1 MPYSVRKRG
10 NKWCVIKDTDNSTVA
25 CHDSKTQA
33 ERQVRALYTN
43 ETKSFV
49 FKSNERRY
57 MFLISSNAYRDRE
70 GDIVKE
76 KALREYVANFKPTP
90 HLYWHGGDPIGE
102 IIGAKMVGP
111 FLLELSQELPDEEI
125 DLKRFEDESPMLV
138 QRKAVWDV
146 LENGA
151 IAWGSSIG
159 FAHQQG
165 DEQDHEFE
173 RVLKVE
179 TSSLPLT
186 KAANGITPSF
196 VIGGKPMSETTKQDR
211 RNLFEKLLGKG
222 PVNELEAAIE
232 GMKTALDKSGLERK
246 EFDSMKVKGL
256 VEEMQARIMEILG
269 ELTDDEAKKT
279 ALANTIAAELM
290 GTATEVVDE
299 TMPMEEMQDGQNPED
314 EQMPQVMME
323 LGEQVKALAQESTDV
338 QNEMKELIPAVV
350 DIAHAFT
357 VKEQEVEALEARLL
371 KIEKLMALTPRP
383 ASTAK
388 ETAVE
393 NATVKNEIDKSLR
406 GQKTVLGIPV
416 KE

>member
-1 MPYSVRKRG
+1 MPYSIRKRG
-10 NKWCVIKDTDNSTVA
+10 DKWCVIKDTDNSTVA
-25 CHDSKTQA
+25 CHGSKNQA
-33 ERQVRALYTN
+33 ERQIRALYAS

-49 FKSNERRY
+49 FKANERRY

-76 KALREYVANFKPTP
+76 KALREYVDHFKPTP
-90 HLYWHGGDPIGE
+90 HLFWHGGDPIGE

-125 DLKRFEDESPMLV
+125 DLKRYDDEAPMLV

-146 LENGA
+146 MENGT
-151 IAWGSSIG
+151 IAWGASIG

-196 VIGGKPMSETTKQDR
+196 VIGGKPMSETTKKDR

-232 GMKTALDKSGLERK
+232 GMKAALDKSGLERK
-246 EFDSMKVKGL
+246 EFDVKRVKGL
-256 VEEMQARIMEILG
+256 LEDTHEAIAAKIG
-269 ELTDDEAKKT
+269 ELTDDAEKVDAIT
-279 ALANTIAAELM
+279 NYIISELM
-290 GTATEVVDE
+290 GTAAEIVDE
-299 TMPMEEMQDGQNPED
+299 TMPVEEMQDGEDPED
-314 EQMPQVMME
+314 EQLPEMMME
-323 LGEQVKALAQESTDV
+323 LGQQIKALAQESSDV

-357 VKEQEVEALEARLL
+357 VKEKEVEALEARLL

-388 ETAVE
+388 ETAVD
-393 NATVKNEIDKSLR
+393 NAVVKNEIDKSLR

>member
-1 MPYSVRKRG
+1 MSYS
-10 NKWCVIKDTDNSTVA
+10 
-25 CHDSKTQA
+25 
-33 ERQVRALYTN
+33 

-49 FKSNERRY
+49 FKANERRY

-76 KALREYVANFKPTP
+76 KALHEYVDHFKPTP
-90 HLYWHGGDPIGE
+90 HLFWHGGDPIGE

-125 DLKRFEDESPMLV
+125 DLRRFDDEKPMLV

-146 LENGA
+146 LENGTT
-151 IAWGSSIG
+151 AWGASIG

-196 VIGGKPMSETTKQDR
+196 VIGGKPMSETAKRDR
-211 RNLFEKLLGKG
+211 RNLFDDVIKKITGKDG
-222 PVNELEAAIE
+222 SVSELEAAIE
-232 GMKTALDKSGLERK
+232 GMTAALDKSGLERK
-246 EFDSMKVKGL
+246 EFDSKKVKGL

-290 GTATEVVDE
+290 GTAAEVVDE
-299 TMPMEEMQDGQNPED
+299 TVPVEEMQDEENPEE
-314 EQMPQVMME
+314 EQLPQVMME
-323 LGEQVKALAQESTDV
+323 LGLQVKALAQESTDV

-371 KIEKLMALTPRP
+371 KIEKLMALTPRA

-388 ETAVE
+388 ETAVD
-393 NATVKNEIDKSLR
+393 NAAVKNEIDKSLR